1 MIILWDSSAMT
12 VTIRCVSDTV
22 DETSKWEANRD
33 LSRDMLGYLR
43 HTLSRYGMTFADIS
57 GIGVNRG
64 PGSFT
69 GLRIGMVVLNT
80 LADSLHVPI
89 VGVSGDDWQTDA
101 LARLRAGENDRIV
114 MPDYGGEAH
123 ITKPRK

>member
-1 MIILWDSSAMT
+1 MIILWDSSVMT
-12 VTIRCVSDTV
+12 VTMRCVSDTV

-43 HTLSRYGMTFADIS
+43 DTLSRHGMTFADIS
-57 GIGVNRG
+57 GIGVFRG

-80 LADSLHVPI
+80 LANSLHVPI
-89 VGVSGDDWQTDA
+89 VGVSGDGWQTGA
-101 LARLRAGENDRIV
+101 LSRLRAGENDRIV
-114 MPDYGGEAH
+114 MPEYGSEAH

>member
-1 MIILWDSSAMT
+1 MIILWDSSVMT
-12 VTIRCVSDTV
+12 VTMRCVSDTV

-33 LSRDMLGYLR
+33 LSRDMLSYLR
-43 HTLSRYGMTFADIS
+43 DTLSRHGMTFADIS
-57 GIGVNRG
+57 GIGVFRG

-80 LADSLHVPI
+80 LANSLHVPI
-89 VGVSGDDWQTDA
+89 VGVSGDDWQTGA
-101 LARLRAGENDRIV
+101 LSRLRAGENDRIV
-114 MPDYGGEAH
+114 MPEYGSEAH